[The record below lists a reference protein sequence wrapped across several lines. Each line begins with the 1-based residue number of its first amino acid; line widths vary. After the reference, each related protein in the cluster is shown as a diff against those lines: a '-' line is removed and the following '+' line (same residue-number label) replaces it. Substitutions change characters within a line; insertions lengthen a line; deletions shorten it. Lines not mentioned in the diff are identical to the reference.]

1 MGSTME
7 DAPAFIIIL
16 SIALLSVI
24 VSTAPHRCESLLEG
38 GGDYF
43 CMTDIVYKV
52 SVNVNGT
59 DVPECVTTNGTIPCQ
74 SLYYVLSHIN
84 MQPQGSSTDPTWLI
98 SISSDQVLTS
108 TLQVAF
114 DARILCLILCGS
126 NETMILSNASLS
138 HVIKLESKHKS
149 GSVILSNLQFDFGVN
164 VHSINESLTVK
175 NFSGFFM
182 NDVII
187 TKSADWLINVNSF
200 SMNNSTLYNNFYA
213 KALLHIKAVS
223 AYLTDVNITQTY
235 AKAVLFAS
243 NVASFPSGPV
253 YIELQDGT
261 QSFAQVKNCTFYHSK
276 VSNES
281 LQILSSGLMIH
292 SSSDDSKISVENSN
306 FGFASYAF
314 ASSISIQSESTN
326 IVLSGLTMHDNYFE
340 KLGSLI
346 QMIIVYNSYNKVPI
360 IVEKSSFFRNFKKSG
375 TAINFQC
382 ENCILILNS
391 CNFTHSHGQ
400 VLATKSG
407 SVFLERINV
416 YMMTN
421 ELFSKAALFNFE
433 STFVQFNGNVTIRDN
448 IGTAVK
454 ATYSLIQFL
463 NGAVVQIHNNTGRYG
478 GAMELY
484 GYFHLSTYSPAPT
497 GISFINNTAV
507 YGGGMYVKLALQ
519 HPMTCI
525 EILNSFKK
533 SFGNIAIN
541 HNKAITKGN
550 QVLFDFGSNPPQDIK
565 ECDTGDLYNAVY
577 LSLQFETG
585 KNIVVFP
592 GEQIKFQVL
601 SNEICETRL
610 YVTCSYDNII
620 TSCPFILTGSSKVII
635 PQGSTNVTTNLKI
648 KTDLNIT
655 HTAPN
660 IDVNLH
666 FYCHESSAKTAVFI
680 RNCTL
685 GFIFNSTDK
694 SCHGCDECDATLYQ
708 YSLADGV
715 ACVQRNYW
723 YGTDDNGNVTVA
735 ECYFPFCDYRKY
747 CPIKSDQPFIYHGL
761 PENQDN
767 QCYNNKGKILCRQC
781 RDGYQFT
788 YLGIQCVEGSNC
800 GWNLLGLILLAIIL
814 NIIVGLLWIGIMR
827 FKGGLTFGIS
837 LGPLIFIAFGQLIPF
852 GVVRSFDP
860 IQVLFSTLSLIILN
874 NSILGYIP
882 LCTPI
887 STGVGQQVLNYIG
900 PLVNFGMILGIVTV
914 TNCCPR
920 CSSKILQNPIQTICL
935 LALVAFWSLATTS
948 VTLLLPVKIG
958 DKYRF
963 LVDPNIPISSYY
975 TLVWI
980 LAIPLLIF
988 VIGIIIFMAVSP
1000 FLSRRFNTVRI
1011 KPILDVFHAPYKNK
1025 WRWYCATYFST
1036 WLAMTVLMSYGS
1048 INIFAAIFLL
1058 IVSIVHFVFQPY
1070 SLQWLNVIDTLLLFD
1085 LIVLYNFSNHL
1096 NNVVVDNLSFKIITI
1111 MVYLLSLLPPLCYLI
1126 LIATTLLIKIPFIHR
1141 TYMKLKEQ
1149 LIRTSSPQ
1157 LLVPDPYNNTLTIS
1171 KEHHLRKRVR
1181 QQLISFEDANESSP
1195 LRDSIINM

>member
-1 MGSTME
+1 ME
-7 DAPAFIIIL
+7 DVSTFIVL
-16 SIALLSVI
+16 SAALLSVI
-24 VSTAPHRCESLLEG
+24 GSTTTRPHHCESLLVG
-38 GGDYF
+38 GGDYS
-43 CMTDIVYKV
+43 CVTDVVYV
-52 SVNVNGT
+52 SVDVNGA
-59 DVPECVTTNGTIPCQ
+59 DVHECVTSNGTIPCQ
-74 SLYYVLSHIN
+74 SLHYALNQIN
-84 MQPQGSSTDPTWLI
+84 TQHQGSSASSTWLI

-108 TLQVAF
+108 TLQVTF
-114 DARILCLILCGS
+114 DAQISCLILCGS
-126 NETMILSNASLS
+126 NETMILSNGSLS
-138 HVIKLESKHKS
+138 HVIKLESKRKG

-164 VHSINESLTVK
+164 FNSTKESLAVK
-175 NFSGFFM
+175 NFSGFFI

-187 TKSADWLINVNSF
+187 TKSADWLINVNVF
-200 SMNNSTLYNNFYA
+200 SMNKSILHHNFYA
-213 KALLHIKAVS
+213 KALLHISAVS
-223 AYLTDVNITQTY
+223 AILTNVTITQTY
-235 AKAVLFAS
+235 AKAVLFTS
-243 NVASFPSGPV
+243 KINVTSFPSGPV
-253 YIELQDGT
+253 YIKLQDGT
-261 QSFAQVKNCTFYHSK
+261 QSFARVKNCTFYHSK

-292 SSSDDSKISVENSN
+292 SSSGDSKISVENSN
-306 FGFASYAF
+306 FGFASHAF
-314 ASSISIQSESTN
+314 ASSIAIQSESTD

-346 QMIIVYNSYNKVPI
+346 RIVIVYNSYNQVPI
-360 IVEKSSFFRNFKKSG
+360 IVEKSSFFRNFKKSS

-391 CNFTHSHGQ
+391 CNFTQSYGQ

-416 YMMTN
+416 YMMKN
-421 ELFSKAALFNFE
+421 ELFSKVALFDFE
-433 STFVQFNGNVTIRDN
+433 LTSVQFSGNVTIRDN

-454 ATYSLIQFL
+454 ATYSLIQFQ
-463 NGAVVQIHNNTGRYG
+463 NGAVVQIYNNTGRYG

-484 GYFHLSTYSPAPT
+484 GHIHLSTYPPVPT

-507 YGGGMYVKLALQ
+507 YGGGMYLKLALQ
-519 HPMTCI
+519 HPTTCL
-525 EILNSFKK
+525 EILNNFKK
-533 SFGNIAIN
+533 GFGNVTIK

-550 QVLFDFGSNPPQDIK
+550 HVLFDFGSNPPQDIK
-565 ECDTGDLYNAVY
+565 ECDTGGLYNAVY
-577 LSLQFETG
+577 LSLQFKTG
-585 KNIVVFP
+585 TNVVVFP
-592 GEQIKFQVL
+592 GEQIKFQVI
-601 SNEICETRL
+601 SNEICETKL

-620 TSCPFILTGSSKVII
+620 TSCPFILTGSSNVII
-635 PQGSTNVTTNLKI
+635 PQGSTNVTTDLKI
-648 KTDLNIT
+648 KTDVNIT

-660 IDVNLH
+660 IDVDLH
-666 FYCHESSAKTAVFI
+666 IYCHESSAKTAI
-680 RNCTL
+680 LIQNCTL

-694 SCHGCDECDATLYQ
+694 SCHGCEECDPTLYQ
-708 YSLADGV
+708 YSLADGI
-715 ACVQRNYW
+715 ACIQRSYW
-723 YGTDDNGNVTVA
+723 YGTDDSGNVTIA

-747 CPIKSDQPFIYHGL
+747 CPIKSGQPFIYYGL
-761 PENQDN
+761 PENQDD
-767 QCYNNKGKILCRQC
+767 QCYNNKGKVLCRQC
-781 RDGYQFT
+781 RDGYHFT

-814 NIIVGLLWIGIMR
+814 NIIVGLLWLGIMR

-837 LGPLIFIAFGQLIPF
+837 LGPLIFIAFGRLIPF
-852 GVVRSFDP
+852 GEIRFFDP
-860 IQVLFSTLSLIILN
+860 IQVLFSIISLIILD

-900 PLVNFGMILGIVTV
+900 PLVNFGMILGIVIV
-914 TNCCPR
+914 TNYCSR
-920 CSSKILQNPIQTICL
+920 CSSKILKNPIQTICL
-935 LALVAFWSLATTS
+935 LALVAFWSLTRTS

-1000 FLSRRFNTVRI
+1000 FLSRRFNTVHI
-1011 KPILDVFHAPYKNK
+1011 KSILDVFHAPYKNK

-1048 INIFAAIFLL
+1048 INIFAAIFFL
-1058 IVSIVHFVFQPY
+1058 IVSIVHCVFQPY
-1070 SLQWLNVIDTLLLFD
+1070 SLQWLNVIDTLLFFD
-1085 LIVLYNFSNHL
+1085 IIILYVFTDHLSNAVK
-1096 NNVVVDNLSFKIITI
+1096 NDLSIKTIKI

-1141 TYMKLKEQ
+1141 TYMKINRRLTDPS
-1149 LIRTSSPQ
+1149 LPQ
-1157 LLVPDPYNNTLTIS
+1157 LLVPDPYDNTITIS
-1171 KEHHLRKRVR
+1171 KDHLLRKRVG
-1181 QQLISFEDANESSP
+1181 QQVFSFEDSESLP